1 MKKKEILSEKIE
13 RGKKNA
19 QARREKSQKTKMIR
33 DLCEKI
39 AWKFIEPSHNGEV
52 DGPYPLQIV
61 DEICPWENLVKDDQW
76 DRLYDA
82 MKTSFSFGYTLGQ
95 MLDVPGIDITP
106 IKELLKE
113 RKVLLYL
120 PHEKKAA

>member
-1 MKKKEILSEKIE
+1 MKKREKID
-13 RGKKNA
+13 K
-19 QARREKSQKTKMIR
+19 REKNVQRKERSRKTKMIR
-33 DLCEKI
+33 ELCEAI
-39 AWKFIEPSHNGEV
+39 AWRFIAASHEGLV

-61 DEICPWENLVKDDQW
+61 DEICPWENLVSDDDDGKW
-76 DRLYDA
+76 DSLNRA
-82 MKTSFSFGYTLGQ
+82 MESSFAFGYVLGQ
-95 MLDVPGIDITP
+95 MLDIPDIDITP